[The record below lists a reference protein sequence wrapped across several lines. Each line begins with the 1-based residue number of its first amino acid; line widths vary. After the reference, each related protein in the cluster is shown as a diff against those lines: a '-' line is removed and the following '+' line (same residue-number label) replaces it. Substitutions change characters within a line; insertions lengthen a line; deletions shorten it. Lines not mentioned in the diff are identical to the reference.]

1 MKLTLLDKEIIKDLV
16 DQLNKAGQ
24 YNDKDFWA
32 HVLRRIDNMERT
44 TKIKMMHDLVEYW
57 SEE

>member
-1 MKLTLLDKEIIKDLV
+1 MKLTQLDKEIVKDLV
-16 DQLNKAGQ
+16 NQIHAAGE

-32 HVLRRIDNMERT
+32 HVLRRIDNMDRT
-44 TKIKMMHDLVEYW
+44 IKIKMMCDLVEYW